1 VIVKTTTNRL
11 TLNLR
16 AETIANLG
24 TLGAEITYRPET
36 HYCPSRAAAGCIA
49 PTRSCRCQEAT

>member
-1 VIVKTTTNRL
+1 MDRVKL
-11 TLNLR
+11 ALR

-36 HYCPSRAAAGCIA
+36 HHCPSRAAAGCIA
-49 PTRSCRCQEAT
+49 PTRSCRCQEVT